1 MTTTTTTGTLTR
13 ELDAHIVT
21 LLSKLTALRETQQQQ
36 IHREQEQRQHKQ
48 PMSVEARS
56 LELWRAVAVE
66 CFATF
71 LFAFVV
77 AGAAIASAVSGSGL
91 NVLATA
97 IASGFAMAAV
107 QLIFGPVS
115 GKRFGFF
122 ILEKWEEWTRILIIY
137 WW

>member
-1 MTTTTTTGTLTR
+1 MAAQASLGR
-13 ELDAHIVT
+13 EFDAHILT
-21 LLSKLTALRETQQQQ
+21 LLTRLSAMRGEHHLEP
-36 IHREQEQRQHKQ
+36 QHLEHKQQ
-48 PMSVEARS
+48 PMSIEARS

-97 IASGFAMAAV
+97 IASGFAIAAV

-115 GKRFGFF
+115 GKIFAPP
-122 ILEKWEEWTRILIIY
+122 LL
-137 WW
+137 